1 MYDFHENIEEYN
13 LNKEHEILIVFDDM
27 TADMSSNKRHNL
39 IVTNYLSEVEN
50 SAFLL
55 FLLQNVILMYQ
66 KIFIEY

>member
-1 MYDFHENIEEYN
+1 MYDFHENIEKYN